1 LRIETAFLQKWI
13 VPGTVV
19 VAWEVLGRAAVLPP
33 YLSYPSQILVAL
45 WEVTADGELLQ
56 AVIASLYRVIGGFA
70 VGTAAG
76 MFVGLGA
83 GLVRGVRN
91 FFDPLVSF
99 LFAVPKIAFL
109 PVFLLLFGIGHISK
123 IAIIAFSCF
132 FPVFIASRYAV
143 MSVDRRLLWA
153 ARTMGTPSRTLFFR
167 VVIPAAAPQL
177 FAGVRI
183 SLAHAFIVLF
193 AAELIG
199 SHAGL
204 GQLIAEGDDAAR
216 FDLMF
221 AGILT
226 FAVLGF
232 VSDRVLMA
240 VRVRVLKGQ
249 TLGTEEQVV
258 S

>member
-1 LRIETAFLQKWI
+1 LRADAATLQKWI
-13 VPGTVV
+13 VPTCVV
-19 VAWEVLGRAAVLPP
+19 VSWEVLGRAAAVPT
-33 YLSYPSQILVAL
+33 YLSYPSNILAAL
-45 WEVTADGELLQ
+45 WEVTADGELLR

-70 VGTAAG
+70 IGTALG
-76 MFVGLGA
+76 MCVGLGA
-83 GLVRGVRN
+83 GMVRGVRN

-109 PVFLLLFGIGHISK
+109 PVFLLLFGIGHTSK
-123 IAIIAFSCF
+123 IAIVAFSCF
-132 FPVFIASRYAV
+132 FPVFIAARHAV
-143 MSVDRRLLWA
+143 LSVDRQVLWA
-153 ARTMGTPSRTLFFR
+153 ARNMGTPPRKMFFR
-167 VVIPAAAPQL
+167 VLIPATAPQL

-221 AGILT
+221 AGIFT

-232 VSDRVLMA
+232 AGDRVLMA
-240 VRVRVLKGQ
+240 VRIRVLKGQ

-258 S
+258 R

>member
-1 LRIETAFLQKWI
+1 LRIDAATLQKWI
-13 VPGTVV
+13 VPTCVV
-19 VAWEVLGRAAVLPP
+19 VTWEVLGRKAALPT
-33 YLSYPSQILVAL
+33 YLSYPSTILAAL
-45 WEVTADGELLQ
+45 WEVTADGELPQ
-56 AVIASLYRVIGGFA
+56 AVIASLYRAIGGF
-70 VGTAAG
+70 VLGTALG
-76 MFVGLGA
+76 MGVGLGA
-83 GLVRGVRN
+83 GLLRGVRN

-109 PVFLLLFGIGHISK
+109 PVFLLLFGIGHASK
-123 IAIIAFSCF
+123 IAIVAFSCF
-132 FPVFIASRYAV
+132 FPVFIASRHAV
-143 MSVDRRLLWA
+143 LSVDRQLLWA
-153 ARTMGTPSRTLFFR
+153 AENMGTPSRTMFFR
-167 VVIPAAAPQL
+167 VLIPAAAPQL

-232 VSDRVLMA
+232 AGDRILMA
-240 VRVRVLKGQ
+240 VRTRVLKGQ
-249 TLGTEEQVV
+249 TLGTEEQIVG
-258 S
+258 

>member
-1 LRIETAFLQKWI
+1 LRIDTAFLQKLI
-13 VPGTVV
+13 VPAGLVA
-19 VAWEVLGRAAVLPP
+19 AWEIGGRAALLPS
-33 YLSYPSQILVAL
+33 YLSYPSMILAAL
-45 WEVTADGELLQ
+45 WEVTADGELLT

-70 VGTAAG
+70 IGTAAG
-76 MFVGLGA
+76 MIVGLGA
-83 GLVRGVRN
+83 GMVRGVRN

-109 PVFLLLFGIGHISK
+109 PVFLLLFGIGHTSK
-123 IAIIAFSCF
+123 IAIVAFSCF
-132 FPVFIASRYAV
+132 FPVFIASRHAV
-143 MSVDRRLLWA
+143 MSVDRQLLWVA
-153 ARTMGTPSRTLFFR
+153 ENMGTSSGTLFFR
-167 VVIPAAAPQL
+167 VLIPAASPQL

-221 AGILT
+221 AGILS

-232 VSDRVLMA
+232 ASDRVLMA
-240 VRVRVLKGQ
+240 VRARVLKGQ
-249 TLGTEEQVV
+249 MLGTEEQVV
-258 S
+258 P

>member
-1 LRIETAFLQKWI
+1 LTIRAATVQKCL
-13 VPGTVV
+13 VPAAAI
-19 VAWEVLGRAAVLPP
+19 VAWESLGRAALLPP
-33 YLSYPSQILVAL
+33 YLSYPSSILAAL

-56 AVIASLYRVIGGFA
+56 AVSASLFRVVGGF
-70 VGTAAG
+70 VIGTAAG
-76 MFVGLGA
+76 MIA
-83 GLVRGVRN
+83 GLAAGRAPAVRN

-109 PVFLLLFGIGHISK
+109 PVFLLLFGIGHASK
-123 IAIIAFSCF
+123 IAIVGFSCF
-132 FPVFIASRYAV
+132 FPVFIASRHAV
-143 MSVDRRLLWA
+143 MSVDKVLIWA
-153 ARTMGTPSRTLFFR
+153 AQNMGTPRRTLFFR

-204 GQLIAEGDDAAR
+204 SELIAEGDDAAR

-221 AGILT
+221 AGILA

-232 VSDRVLMA
+232 AGDRILMA
-240 VRVRVLKGQ
+240 VRARVLKGQ